1 MKQIKLTFLLAVLM
15 SMVGAKA
22 FAYDIEVKNSDGVT
36 ICYNYINDGLELEV
50 TESPSS
56 YRYKGNVV
64 IPDEVTY
71 MNRTRKVTSIGKSAF
86 YECSG
91 LTSVTI
97 PNSVTSIGNHAF
109 EYCRGLTSVTIPNSV
124 TSIGGYAFYNCYGLT
139 SVTIPNSVT
148 SIDGYA
154 FMNCSGLKKV
164 IVKDIAAWCNIKFS
178 DGLSNPLYY
187 AHHIYCDENTE
198 ITNLVIPN
206 SVTSISNYAFYDC
219 YGLTS
224 VTIPNSVTSIGN
236 SAFWGC
242 DGLTSVTIPNSV
254 TSIGNHAFRDC
265 DGLASVTIP
274 NSVTSIGTYAFGGCS
289 GLTSVTI
296 PNSLTSIGDY
306 AFYCDNLAT
315 VVSLIAKPFKIYGKS
330 SGLGVFSKNTF
341 MNGTLYVPNG
351 TKEAY
356 KATDGWKDF
365 LFIEEGNG
373 GGGNTPVIPET
384 KKCEKPT
391 VSYRNGKLTFSSGTE
406 GATCVSSITDADMGT
421 YTTNEV
427 QLGVTYNI
435 SVYAAKAGYEN
446 SETVTATLCWI
457 DQEPKTEGITSGVA
471 SVKANAVLMQSE
483 AGVLSIQGVDDGT
496 PVSVYT
502 VNGTEAGSAVSNGG
516 QAQVNTNLQ
525 PGTVAIVKIGEK
537 SVKMLIK

>member
-1 MKQIKLTFLLAVLM
+1 MKQIKLTFLLTVLM

-22 FAYDIEVKNSDGVT
+22 FAYDIAVKNADGVE
-36 ICYNYINDGLELEV
+36 IYYNYINDGLELEV
-50 TESPSS
+50 AGFPSIH
-56 YRYKGNVV
+56 KGNAV

-71 MNRTRKVTSIGKSAF
+71 MNRTRKVTSIGDYAFYQRSGLTSVTIPNSVTSIGNGAFASCSGLTSVTIPNSVTSIDARAFSGCDGLKKVIVKDIAAWCSIDFGDGDSNPLKYAHHIYSDANTEITDLVIPNSVTSIGGYAFYKCSGMTSVTIPNSVTSIGSSAF
-86 YECSG
+86 ENCSG

-97 PNSVTSIGNHAF
+97 PNSVTSIGYSAF
-109 EYCRGLTSVTIPNSV
+109 LSCSGLTSVTIPNSVTSIGEVAFSGCSGLTSVTIPNSV
-124 TSIGGYAFYNCYGLT
+124 TSIGG
-139 SVTIPNSVT
+139 
-148 SIDGYA
+148 
-154 FMNCSGLKKV
+154 
-164 IVKDIAAWCNIKFS
+164 
-178 DGLSNPLYY
+178 
-187 AHHIYCDENTE
+187 
-198 ITNLVIPN
+198 
-206 SVTSISNYAFYDC
+206 
-219 YGLTS
+219 
-224 VTIPNSVTSIGN
+224 
-236 SAFWGC
+236 SAF
-242 DGLTSVTIPNSV
+242 N
-254 TSIGNHAFRDC
+254 
-265 DGLASVTIP
+265 
-274 NSVTSIGTYAFGGCS
+274 
-289 GLTSVTI
+289 
-296 PNSLTSIGDY
+296 
-306 AFYCDNLAT
+306 CDNLAT
-315 VVSLIAKPFKIYGKS
+315 VVSLIEKPFNINGKS
-330 SGLGVFSKNTF
+330 LGWGVFSNNTF

-356 KATDGWKDF
+356 KATYGWKDF
-365 LFIEEGNG
+365 VFIEEGNG
-373 GGGNTPVIPET
+373 GGGGSTPVIPET

-391 VSYRNGKLTFSSGTE
+391 VSYRNGKLTFSSATE

-537 SVKMLIK
+537 SVKVVMK